1 MINLSAIKWQLVS
14 GVTGLALL
22 VALGNVVAGRIE
34 IRHLRKV
41 VASLTTEIRTVRADL
56 ATETANRAT
65 LEASIERQNAEWQR
79 ESAAGA
85 ARLAQTQQQLAA
97 QQARARNAET
107 RAKALLGTP
116 ARGDTLLARIIDVDN
131 RVLESLE

>member
-1 MINLSAIKWQLVS
+1 MNLSAIKWQLVS
-14 GVTGLALL
+14 GVTGIALL
-22 VALGNVVAGRIE
+22 VACGNVISGRIE

-56 ATETANRAT
+56 ATETTNRAG
-65 LEASIERQNAEWQR
+65 LEAAIQQQNAEWQR

-97 QQARARNAET
+97 QQARARNAEA
-107 RAKALLGTP
+107 RAKALLSTP